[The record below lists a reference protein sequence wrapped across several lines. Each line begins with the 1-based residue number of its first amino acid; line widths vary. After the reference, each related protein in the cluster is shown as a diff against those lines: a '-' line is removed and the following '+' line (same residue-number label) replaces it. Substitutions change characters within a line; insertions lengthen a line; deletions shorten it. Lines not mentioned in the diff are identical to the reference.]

1 MKHNFNLSGEKRG
14 VSPVIGVILM
24 VAITVILAAVIG
36 TFVLGLGDSIESS
49 PQASW
54 NIESVN
60 LNDGDGTN
68 DGVKITH
75 QGGATIDQSDLKVSI
90 GGSDAYDSDN
100 GGTQADWNAPTN
112 DWGTDTSAGD
122 VLELNE
128 NENAI
133 VSGDTTVRII
143 WESPNSDETQ
153 ILRQASFN
161 FDS

>member
-1 MKHNFNLSGEKRG
+1 MMSEQELRNKDRA

-60 LNDGDGTN
+60 LNDGDADN
-68 DGVKITH
+68 DGVKVTH
-75 QGGATIDQSDLKVSI
+75 
-90 GGSDAYDSDN
+90 N
-100 GGTQADWNAPTN
+100 GGDQVDANNLKLTIGSSTAFENNAVTNDWSEDTN
-112 DWGTDTSAGD
+112 DWGTETNAGD
-122 VLELNE
+122 TLKVTEDG
-128 NENAI
+128 ADI
-133 VSGDTTVRII
+133 SGDTTVRLI
-143 WESPNSDETQ
+143 WESPNSDDTQ